1 MGVLLTTQSRVEGF
15 IVRQFEHRY
24 EIARRRLAKWID
36 EGVLQYKEDIVDGF
50 ENMPSA
56 FVGLFQGGNFGKR
69 LVKFVDES

>member
-1 MGVLLTTQSRVEGF
+1 LGVLLTTQSRVEGF

-50 ENMPSA
+50 
-56 FVGLFQGGNFGKR
+56 
-69 LVKFVDES
+69 